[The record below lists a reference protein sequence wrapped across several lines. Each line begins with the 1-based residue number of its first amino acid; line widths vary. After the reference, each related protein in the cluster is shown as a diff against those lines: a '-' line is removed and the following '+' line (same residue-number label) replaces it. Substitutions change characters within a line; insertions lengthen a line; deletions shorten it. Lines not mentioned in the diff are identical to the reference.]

1 MNSVIRSIVFF
12 LIIFETLSLNAY
24 SDCIISIIN
33 NKGIKK
39 NISAEIAL
47 TDEER
52 QHGLMFRQSL
62 GKNSGMLFVFS
73 YEDHLSF
80 WMKNTYIPL
89 SIAYIDKNGRIID
102 IQNMKPLDTSIS
114 YPSKMKAMYALEMN
128 MGWFNENGITE
139 GSVVLFNK
147 CF

>member
-1 MNSVIRSIVFF
+1 MISVIRFSLFI
-12 LIIFETLSLNAY
+12 LIIFESISLNAA
-24 SDCIISIIN
+24 SNCIISIIN

-39 NISAEIAL
+39 NITVEIAL
-47 TDEER
+47 TDNER
-52 QHGLMFRQSL
+52 QQGLMFRQSL

-73 YEDHLSF
+73 HEEHLSF
-80 WMKNTYIPL
+80 WMKNTFVPL
-89 SIAYIDKNGRIID
+89 SIAYIDKHGRIID

-114 YPSKMKAMYALEMN
+114 YPSKMKAMYALEVN
-128 MGWFNENGITE
+128 MGWFKENGITE